1 MKNTNDIADTQAG
14 SLQIDKNTAAYKRLL
29 ETIRILRAEGGCPW
43 DREQTPLS
51 MRQDL
56 IEECFEA
63 ADAISEQ
70 DDVHTKEELG
80 DVILNASM
88 IAYMFEQSGKFSIEE
103 CINELTDKLIR
114 RHPHVFKESE
124 GQAAVTQKVKN
135 AEEVLNQW
143 DRIKENIEGRKSNHS
158 VLDEVPEGFPPL
170 LRAYKMQKKAAKK
183 GFDWKEIE
191 PVYDKILEELSEVKE
206 AAKIAAEC
214 SCDAKAFTVGSDARK
229 NEAQLRVEEEIGDLL
244 FAVVN
249 YARHLGVDPEIALS
263 RTNKKFYRRFSFVEQ
278 EMNKT
283 GIPMDGNHL
292 EDEDNLWNKAK
303 EQGL

>member
-1 MKNTNDIADTQAG
+1 MNDTNKKDTTPDCMQLGKNV
-14 SLQIDKNTAAYKRLL
+14 AAYKRLL

-70 DDVHTKEELG
+70 DDVHAKEELG

-88 IAYMFEQSGKFSIEE
+88 IAYMFEQDGKFTVAD
-103 CINELTDKLIR
+103 CIDSLTDKLIR

-124 GQAAVTQKVKN
+124 GKAAVTGNVRS

-191 PVYDKILEELSEVKE
+191 PVYDKILEELSEVK
-206 AAKIAAEC
+206 AASEIAVRC
-214 SCDAKAFTVGSDARK
+214 GGTSKAFTAGSDGQK

-303 EQGL
+303 EKGL